1 MHIKS
6 RPTTPTDKNQVTE
19 SADHISADSVS
30 ENAQDIRPTSKSE
43 VGQLFI
49 SFFKIGLFTFGGGWA
64 MISIIEREIVDKF
77 HWIKREDFLDLLAVA
92 QSLPGILAV
101 NIATAVGDKL
111 HGMKGSAIATLG
123 CILPSFLII
132 LAIAIFLT
140 PDMIKNNHVL
150 SSIFMGI
157 RPAVVALIIAPV
169 ITSAKAA
176 KLGLKTIW
184 IPLIVALMISSSQ
197 LFGLNLGFASNPI
210 LFIIL
215 GGIGGWAVW
224 KWSAGNLKKAAADS
238 CDNNDTADKTPRKQ

>member
-1 MHIKS
+1 MKEEKDIIEE
-6 RPTTPTDKNQVTE
+6 RPKGE
-19 SADHISADSVS
+19 LW
-30 ENAQDIRPTSKSE
+30 
-43 VGQLFI
+43 QLFA

-77 HWIKREDFLDLLAVA
+77 HWIERDDFLDLLAVA

-111 HGMKGSAIATLG
+111 HGMKGSGVATLG
-123 CILPSFLII
+123 CVLPSFLII

-140 PDMIKNNHVL
+140 PDMIKNNHVI

-169 ITSAKAA
+169 ITSARAA
-176 KLGLKTIW
+176 KLTLKTIW
-184 IPLIVALMISSSQ
+184 IPLITALMISSGQ
-197 LFGLNLGFASNPI
+197 LFGIDLGFGSNPI

-215 GGIGGWAVW
+215 GGVGGWAYW
-224 KWSAGNLKKAAADS
+224 KWSLRRVRSKD
-238 CDNNDTADKTPRKQ
+238 